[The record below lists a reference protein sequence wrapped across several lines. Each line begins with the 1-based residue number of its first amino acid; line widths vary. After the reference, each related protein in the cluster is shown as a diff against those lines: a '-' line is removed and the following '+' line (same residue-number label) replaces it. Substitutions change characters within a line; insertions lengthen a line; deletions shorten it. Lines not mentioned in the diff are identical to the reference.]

1 MNKFKSLENKI
12 KDVMRGKVAESS
24 YKSFRTAYLSIYEQG
39 HEIENDV
46 NDQIVAGTYHT
57 RNFDLCP
64 SAQKL
69 YTSLPKSVDPGD
81 AEKAAILQDQ
91 LFALEKNVVTTNR
104 ATKPQLEEAE
114 TLAKK
119 IMFIAKQMNLTKEH
133 AYIQDHIDII
143 KKHLVSDE
151 TNEVSGDDTGK
162 GRFMHKP
169 YEQTKEKQD
178 ADIDNSKFKIS
189 RFVKA
194 QRKLKIIDND

>member
-1 MNKFKSLENKI
+1 MNKYKSLENKI
-12 KDVMRGKVAESS
+12 RDVHQGKQNEST
-24 YKSFRTAYLSIYEQG
+24 YKSFRTAYLSMYEQA

-46 NDQIVAGTYHT
+46 NDQIVAGTYRT

-69 YTSLPKSVDPGD
+69 YANLPKEVSPAD
-81 AEKAAILQDQ
+81 AERAAILQDQ

-104 ATKPQLEEAE
+104 STGAQVQEAE

-119 IMFIAKQMNLTKEH
+119 IMHFAKSMNLEKEH
-133 AYIQDHIDII
+133 SYIQDHIDTI
-143 KKHLVSDE
+143 KKHLVKDE
-151 TNEVSGDDTGK
+151 TNIMADEKDMKD
-162 GRFMHKP
+162 RFMHKP

-178 ADIDNSKFKIS
+178 SDIDNSKFKIS
-189 RFVKA
+189 RFIKA